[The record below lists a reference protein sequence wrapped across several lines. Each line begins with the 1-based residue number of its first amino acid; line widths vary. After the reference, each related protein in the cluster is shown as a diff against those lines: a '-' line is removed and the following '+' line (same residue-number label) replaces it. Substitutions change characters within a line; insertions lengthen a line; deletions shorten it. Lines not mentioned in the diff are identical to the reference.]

1 MLVPAAAMTTV
12 SLYSISD
19 AHAKEAAVDLDKV
32 RESIQ
37 QIIDTDAEK
46 RGDGTSL
53 AGTFIRLAWHASGTY
68 KKADNSG
75 GSNGAKMRFNPEA
88 SYGNNAGLDL
98 ARKALEPVKSK
109 FPELSYA
116 DLYTYSGVVAVE
128 EAGGPKIDFCAGR
141 TDATDGSTSD
151 PNDRLPNAD
160 MGSRKS
166 TIQHV
171 RDIFYRMGFSDQE
184 IVALLGAHAM
194 GRCHTDRSGFW
205 GPWTNAETTFSN
217 EYFRLL
223 VEERWSPK
231 VTHK

>member
-1 MLVPAAAMTTV
+1 MLVPATAMTTV

-88 SYGNNAGLDL
+88 SYGAT
-98 ARKALEPVKSK
+98 RALIWP
-109 FPELSYA
+109 
-116 DLYTYSGVVAVE
+116 G
-128 EAGGPKIDFCAGR
+128 
-141 TDATDGSTSD
+141 
-151 PNDRLPNAD
+151 
-160 MGSRKS
+160 
-166 TIQHV
+166 
-171 RDIFYRMGFSDQE
+171 
-184 IVALLGAHAM
+184 
-194 GRCHTDRSGFW
+194 
-205 GPWTNAETTFSN
+205 
-217 EYFRLL
+217 RLL
-223 VEERWSPK
+223 SLSRANFPS
-231 VTHK
+231 